1 MSAGLK
7 YHTKGGC
14 QMTNGKCTLHKAI
27 HEKVE
32 EHHSALFDKK
42 SGLAYC
48 IKDKVSK
55 KALWGNVLAL
65 IAISAGFII
74 ASLNAWGDAKTER
87 SNNKANIAVIQTNMQ
102 TKFDAIE
109 KSIEEIK
116 NKQMDTKELLLE
128 IRKILNEKKTDG
140 GRD

>member
-1 MSAGLK
+1 M
-7 YHTKGGC
+7 
-14 QMTNGKCTLHKAI
+14 NGKCTLHKAI

-32 EHHSALFDKK
+32 EHHTALFDKK

-55 KALWGNVLAL
+55 KAV
-65 IAISAGFII
+65 AIWII
-74 ASLNAWGDAKTER
+74 ASLGVFATFTIAGLNAWGNAKDER
-87 SNNKANIAVIQTNMQ
+87 KENKTSIAVIQT
-102 TKFDAIE
+102 KLDAIE

-116 NKQMDTKELLLE
+116 KKQMDPKELLLE